1 MQPLAPL
8 SLTLANLMNFKWL
21 VGLLPLL
28 LGGCLGINQNSS
40 PRDTFTVPVSY
51 EVIFER
57 AKAQAQRCWS
67 ADGEFPVIG
76 AINHTD
82 RTAFVAVTGEL
93 GGNRY
98 GQVDIRAL
106 NDQSTE
112 VQVMVNGI
120 NIWNVK
126 SLAAM
131 HEVLQ
136 FGTPTCISYMPRP
149 QP

>member
-8 SLTLANLMNFKWL
+8 SLTLANLMNLKWL

-82 RTAFVAVTGEL
+82 RAAFVAVTGEL

>member
-1 MQPLAPL
+1 
-8 SLTLANLMNFKWL
+8 MNFKWL
-21 VGLLPLL
+21 ISLLPLV
-28 LGGCLGINQNSS
+28 LGACIGINPNAS
-40 PRDTFTVPVSY
+40 PKDSFTVPVAY

-67 ADGEFPVIG
+67 ADGEFPIIG
-76 AINHTD
+76 AFNMSD

-106 NDQSTE
+106 DTQSTQ

-136 FGTPTCISYMPRP
+136 FGSPTCTSYMPRP

>member
-1 MQPLAPL
+1 
-8 SLTLANLMNFKWL
+8 MNFKWL
-21 VGLLPLL
+21 ISLLPLM
-28 LGGCLGINQNSS
+28 LGACIGINPNSS
-40 PRDTFTVPVSY
+40 PKDSFIVPIAY
-51 EVIFER
+51 EIIFDR

-67 ADGEFPVIG
+67 ADGEFPIIG
-76 AINHTD
+76 AINTLD

-106 NDQSTE
+106 SAQSTE
-112 VQVMVNGI
+112 VQVTVNGI
-120 NIWNVK
+120 SIWNVK
-126 SLAAM
+126 ALAAM

-136 FGTPTCISYMPRP
+136 FGTPTCTSYMPRP

>member
-1 MQPLAPL
+1 MQPLAPR
-8 SLTLANLMNFKWL
+8 SLNQANLMTVKWL
-21 VGLLPLL
+21 LALAPLFL
-28 LGGCLGINQNSS
+28 SACVGINPNSS
-40 PRDTFTVPVSY
+40 PKDTFTVPVSY

-76 AINHTD
+76 SINKAD

-93 GGNRY
+93 GNSRY

-106 NDQSTE
+106 GDHSTQ
-112 VQVMVNGI
+112 VQVMVSGI

-126 SLAAM
+126 SLASM

-136 FGTPTCISYMPRP
+136 FGSPTCTSYMPRP
-149 QP
+149 QQ

>member
-1 MQPLAPL
+1 MQPLAL
-8 SLTLANLMNFKWL
+8 MGLTLANFMTLKWMAA
-21 VGLLPLL
+21 LLPLL
-28 LGGCLGINQNSS
+28 LGACVGINQNSS
-40 PRDTFTVPVSY
+40 PKDTFTVPVPY

-57 AKAQAQRCWS
+57 AKSQAQRCWS
-67 ADGEFPVIG
+67 ANGEFPVIG
-76 AINHTD
+76 SLNQAE

-93 GGNRY
+93 GANRY

-112 VQVMVNGI
+112 VQVTVSGI

-136 FGTPTCISYMPRP
+136 FGTPTCTSYMPRP

>member
-1 MQPLAPL
+1 M
-8 SLTLANLMNFKWL
+8 NLKWL
-21 VGLLPLL
+21 ISLLPLT
-28 LGGCLGINQNSS
+28 LGACIGINPNSS
-40 PRDTFTVPVSY
+40 PKDSFTVPVAY
-51 EVIFER
+51 EVIYER
-57 AKAQAQRCWS
+57 AKTQAQRCWS
-67 ADGEFPVIG
+67 AEGEFPIIG
-76 AINHTD
+76 SINTSD

-106 NDQSTE
+106 GAQSTE
-112 VQVMVNGI
+112 VQVIVNGI

>member
-1 MQPLAPL
+1 MQL
-8 SLTLANLMNFKWL
+8 LTLLGLIQANTMTFKWMIAFA
-21 VGLLPLL
+21 PLL
-28 LGGCLGINQNSS
+28 LGACMGVNQNSS
-40 PRDTFTVPVSY
+40 PKDTFKIPVSY
-51 EVIFER
+51 EVVFER
-57 AKAQAQRCWS
+57 AQAQAKRCWS

-76 AINHTD
+76 SIDRTA

-106 NDQSTE
+106 DDQSSQ

>member
-1 MQPLAPL
+1 MQPLAHVG
-8 SLTLANLMNFKWL
+8 LTLANFMTLKWMAA
-21 VGLLPLL
+21 LLPLL
-28 LGGCLGINQNSS
+28 VGACVGINQNSS
-40 PRDTFTVPVSY
+40 PKDTFTVPVPY

-57 AKAQAQRCWS
+57 AKKQAQRCWS
-67 ADGEFPVIG
+67 ANGEFPVIG
-76 AINHTD
+76 SLNQAE

-93 GGNRY
+93 GANRY
-98 GQVDIRAL
+98 GQVDIRAI
-106 NDQSTE
+106 NDHSTE
-112 VQVMVNGI
+112 VQVTVSGI

-136 FGTPTCISYMPRP
+136 FGTPTCTSYMPRP